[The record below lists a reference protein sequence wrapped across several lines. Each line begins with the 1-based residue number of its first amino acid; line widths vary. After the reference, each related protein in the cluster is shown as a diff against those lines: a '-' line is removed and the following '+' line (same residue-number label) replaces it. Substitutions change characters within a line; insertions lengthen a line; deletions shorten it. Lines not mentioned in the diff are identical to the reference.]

1 MPPRPIVQRLLFEDV
16 ESQHHPQLEPEVRM
30 QVLQLMVQWIQA
42 VAVAINQ
49 EVDNEQDHL

>member
-1 MPPRPIVQRLLFEDV
+1 MPPRPIAQRLLFEDV
-16 ESQHHPQLEPEVRM
+16 ESQHRPQLEPEVRV

-49 EVDNEQDHL
+49 EVDDEQGHL